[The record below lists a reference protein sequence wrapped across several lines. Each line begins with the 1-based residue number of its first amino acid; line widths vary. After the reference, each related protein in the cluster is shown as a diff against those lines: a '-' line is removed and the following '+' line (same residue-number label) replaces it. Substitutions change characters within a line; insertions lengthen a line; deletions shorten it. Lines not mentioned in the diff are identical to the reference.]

1 MTRPPSWRV
10 LLVEDDENVRVAV
23 SVELRGQ
30 GLVVETATDL
40 ASADAVLRT
49 GPYHCVVFDR
59 MLPDGDSVA
68 YVFDRRRTGWT
79 VPVLFL
85 TARDSLA
92 DRVTGFEHG
101 GDDYLVKP
109 FAVAELTARVLALC
123 RRSGEGRPSVLRH
136 ADLELDCARRRVRRA
151 ETELSLTDKEFSV
164 LEYLMTRSG
173 SAVTRTELIEHC
185 WDSSTDPMS
194 NVVDVTV
201 RRLRRKLGPPDV
213 VLTVFGVGYRLA
225 T

>member
-40 ASADAVLRT
+40 VSADAVLRT

-101 GDDYLVKP
+101 GDDYLVKRDRDFGSAESAGREMLDELCVVEQQGSP
-109 FAVAELTARVLALC
+109 ADAVLSTTAVARSASDVVVLVTAASADPQAWRALALRC
-123 RRSGEGRPSVLRH
+123 PATVCVLLGDEAGTAVSPGLTVLRGPG
-136 ADLELDCARRRVRRA
+136 APE
-151 ETELSLTDKEFSV
+151 
-164 LEYLMTRSG
+164 
-173 SAVTRTELIEHC
+173 AVEQWNR
-185 WDSSTDPMS
+185 
-194 NVVDVTV
+194 
-201 RRLRRKLGPPDV
+201 
-213 VLTVFGVGYRLA
+213 FVG
-225 T
+225 